1 MQSYTGLTLA
11 NVGNDGVP
19 HRVGVL
25 ITDMVT
31 ALYAFQ
37 SIAVALYARAN
48 GRGGRFLDISLT
60 QAMAAFQ
67 ANTRACLGR

>member
-11 NVGNDGVP
+11 NVGNDGVS
-19 HRVGVL
+19 HRVGALVA
-25 ITDMVT
+25 DMMT

-37 SIAVALYARAN
+37 SAVALYARAK

-60 QAMAAFQ
+60 
-67 ANTRACLGR
+67 